1 MYSFYLLLLL
11 IVKSVRAICGVGLL
25 ESFWNNNVSGINK
38 KILYKTLFGWIA
50 TCIFVGILTAQ
61 GIYSPIL

>member
-1 MYSFYLLLLL
+1 
-11 IVKSVRAICGVGLL
+11 VRAICGVGLL